1 MISGQKILFW
11 IYSNMKR
18 DRFTVGILN
27 KISMLRAS
35 LDSATAIEISQMSET
50 ERHELRALLTKAYD
64 YLYKK
69 IEIK

>member
-1 MISGQKILFW
+1 
-11 IYSNMKR
+11 MKR
-18 DRFTVGILN
+18 DKFTVGLLN
-27 KISMLRAS
+27 KISSLRAS
-35 LDSATAIEISQMSET
+35 LDCVTAIEVSMMSEA

>member
-1 MISGQKILFW
+1 
-11 IYSNMKR
+11 MKR

-64 YLYKK
+64 YLHKK

>member
-1 MISGQKILFW
+1 
-11 IYSNMKR
+11 MKR
-18 DRFTVGILN
+18 DKFTVGILN

-35 LDSATAIEISQMSET
+35 LDSATAIEVSQMSET
-50 ERHELRALLTKAYD
+50 ERRELRALLTKAYD